1 MKKSIIARISAL
13 IFTMFATLF
22 IACDVEEDAPAPA
35 SDNPTITEITPTLAP
50 ANTVLTL
57 KGSGLG
63 DIRSITFEKEN
74 IPATVVSTFNTEEAL
89 IFRVPI
95 NAVPGVQK
103 IIFKNGKGKEFKA
116 DFNVLGFA
124 AITEV
129 SNYNFKSGEDLILT
143 GKNLD
148 DVVKV
153 TLTGT
158 TTEATVKAKTAT
170 ALTITMPVTDL
181 NETKLTIEN
190 GAGSATTT
198 QEFVNIDKA
207 YQIFTDSYQNG
218 HQDASWGSG
227 GTISTTVFKS
237 GTASVYKDY
246 AAGNWHQLGFGWNF
260 INNDGYK
267 YLSFW
272 IKGGT
277 KDMELFIS
285 TGSSPS
291 GFASFDEF
299 SKIAVPANV
308 WTYFKIPV
316 TTLKIWGNN
325 NATAWQQIGWRI
337 KGPDGADERFYLDD
351 IILVK

>member
-1 MKKSIIARISAL
+1 MKNYIYRLTLVVFFAL
-13 IFTMFATLF
+13 TTIFT
-22 IACDVEEDAPAPA
+22 ACDLERDAPAPA
-35 SDNPTITEITPTLAP
+35 SDNPTVTEIKPALAP

-74 IPATVVSTFNTEEAL
+74 INAPVIPTFNTEGAL

-95 NAVPGVQK
+95 EAVPGVQK
-103 IIFKNGKGKEFKA
+103 IKFKNGKGVEFST

-124 AITEV
+124 AITDV
-129 SNYNFKSGEDLILT
+129 SNYNFVAGNDLTLT

-148 DVVKV
+148 DVQTV

-158 TTEATVKAKTAT
+158 TTNVTIKAKTAT
-170 ALTITMPVTDL
+170 TLTITMPTTDL
-181 NETKLTIEN
+181 NESKLTIVN
-190 GAGSATTT
+190 GAGATTT
-198 QEFVNIDKA
+198 TQSFVNMDKA
-207 YQIFTDSYQNG
+207 FRVFTDVYENG
-218 HQDASWGSG
+218 FQDASWGSG
-227 GTISTTVFKS
+227 GMISTTVFKS

-260 INNDGYK
+260 INNDNYK

-277 KDMELFIS
+277 KDLNLYIS
-285 TGSSPS
+285 SGSSPS

-325 NATAWQQIGWRI
+325 NATAWQQLGWRI
-337 KGPDGADERFYLDD
+337 QGPDGADERFYLDD
-351 IILVK
+351 VIFIK